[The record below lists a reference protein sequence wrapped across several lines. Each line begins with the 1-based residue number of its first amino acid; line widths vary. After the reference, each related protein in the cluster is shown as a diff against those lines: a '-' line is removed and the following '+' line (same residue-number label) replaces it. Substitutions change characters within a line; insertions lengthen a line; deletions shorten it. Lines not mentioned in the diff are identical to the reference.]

1 MRKSNIINKSTLDN
15 YKTHTFKSRLDI
27 IDKLFHNN
35 VMEPL
40 INTKSHLTE
49 AYLNPPNNENSDSI
63 TDEDLKST
71 TYVLNKKSKDLAS
84 IINKTEAQLT
94 YIKSGATGQ
103 TFRAEI
109 RLKDDKI
116 FHFAVKVCAYPK
128 KRYGSYK
135 NINRPENAEIRIIK
149 ALSYFVVKEMTPHIV
164 LPYITFDTDIKPFI
178 GLEKHEIVANDKIF
192 KKFIEN
198 YYKGR
203 FFNKVSIL
211 MSEWANKGDL
221 LDFVRKHYLDI
232 NLSSW
237 KNFFFQ
243 ILSVLAIIQ
252 TKYPGFRHNDLKP
265 NNILIHKRNV
275 NTDRNKRV
283 TYIINNKV
291 YYLPKMQYQLK
302 LWDFDFACIPGV
314 IDNEKVST
322 EWTSSINV
330 NPVQNRYYDVHYFF
344 NTFMGFF
351 SEHIKNGHIPKEVID
366 FIKSIVPEK
375 LTKGK
380 FLDEIGIIK
389 YQKDGKTFSSKGK
402 RINICSKNRRLLKD
416 IEYITPIEIIESNP
430 FFKEYRVKPIRTSSI
445 GGSKNKKVN
454 GKKLK
459 RHYICS

>member
-1 MRKSNIINKSTLDN
+1 
-15 YKTHTFKSRLDI
+15 
-27 IDKLFHNN
+27 
-35 VMEPL
+35 MEPL
-40 INTKSHLTE
+40 VNTKNHLTE
-49 AYLNPPNNENSDSI
+49 AYINPPINKDDDYSNQKK
-63 TDEDLKST
+63 DLSST
-71 TYVLNKKSKDLAS
+71 KYVLNKQSKDLAS
-84 IINKTEAQLT
+84 IINKTGARLT

-109 RLKDDKI
+109 ELENNKK

-149 ALSYFVVKEMTPHIV
+149 ALSYFVVREMTPHIV
-164 LPYITFDTDIKPFI
+164 LPYITFDTDIKPFV
-178 GLEKHEIVANDKIF
+178 GLEKHEIVANDKVF

-198 YYKGR
+198 YRKGR

-232 NLSSW
+232 TLSSW

-275 NTDRNKRV
+275 NTERNKRV
-283 TYIINNKV
+283 TYIINNKS

-314 IDNEKVST
+314 IENEKVNT

-344 NTFMGFF
+344 NTFLGFF
-351 SEHIKNGHIPKEVID
+351 SEQIKDGHIPKEVVVFID
-366 FIKSIVPEK
+366 SIVPDK
-375 LTKGK
+375 LRKGK
-380 FLDEIGIIK
+380 FLDKIGIIK
-389 YQKDGKTFSSKGK
+389 YQKNGKSVSSKGK
-402 RINICSKNRRLLKD
+402 YIEICSKNRRLLKD
-416 IEYITPIEIIESNP
+416 IEYTTPSDIIETNP
-430 FFKEYRVKPIRTSSI
+430 FFKEYRVKPTRSI
-445 GGSKNKKVN
+445 TNGGGLKNKTVN
-454 GKKLK
+454 EKKLK
-459 RHYICS
+459 RHYICK